1 MKIAQI
7 VCVFPPYAGGIGG
20 SAWEFSCFLAGKKD
34 VEVTVYTPAYNNK
47 DILENIEGVKVRR
60 LKPWLK
66 YGNGAFLPQLLWELK
81 DYDIIHL
88 HYPFFG
94 TAEVVSFFKLFFKKP
109 KLILHYH
116 MDVLGLSPL
125 ARLLSLPSKLM
136 FKLLFKQASVVLC
149 SSFDYI
155 KTSQI
160 KKYYYFEK
168 EKFREL
174 PFGVD
179 LDVFK
184 VNKELSNKDSFNIL
198 FVGGLDR
205 AHYFKGVDILLRAV
219 AMLPRDKNWRLII
232 VGDGDLR
239 KEYEKQ
245 AASLGIS
252 ERTVFFGKLDQK
264 ELVSAYQKA
273 KVFVLPSINKNEAF
287 GIVLLEAMACGVP
300 VIASDLA
307 GVRSVFENGR
317 EGFLTRPKD
326 PKDLKNK
333 IEFLLNNPLKQKQM
347 ASNARKL
354 ACEKYNKENIGK
366 NLLKI
371 YESVLN
377 K

>member
-7 VCVFPPYAGGIGG
+7 VCVFPPYAGGIGR
-20 SAWEFSCFLAGKKD
+20 SAWEFSRFLAKEKD
-34 VEVTVYTPAYNNK
+34 IKVTVYTPAYNK
-47 DILENIEGVKVRR
+47 DILKNVEGFKVRR

-66 YGNGAFLPQLLWELK
+66 YGNGAFLPQLLWELNN
-81 DYDIIHL
+81 YDIVHL

-94 TAEVVSFFKLFFKKP
+94 TTEVVLFFKLFFKKP

-116 MDVLGLSPL
+116 MDVIGLPPL
-125 ARLLSLPSKLM
+125 VRLLSLPSRLM
-136 FKLLFKQASVVLC
+136 FRLLFRQASIVLC

-179 LDVFK
+179 LDIFK
-184 VNKELSNKDSFNIL
+184 PNKELNDKDDFNIL

-205 AHYFKGVDILLRAV
+205 AHYFKGINILLRAV
-219 AMLPRDKNWRLII
+219 AMLPQDKNWRLLI
-232 VGDGDLR
+232 VGDGDL
-239 KEYEKQ
+239 KKKYEKQ
-245 AASLGIS
+245 AANLGIGA
-252 ERTVFFGKLDQK
+252 RTVFLGKLNQK
-264 ELVSAYQKA
+264 ELVNTYQKA
-273 KVFVLPSINKNEAF
+273 KVLVLPSINKNEAF

-307 GVRSVFENGR
+307 GVRSVFKNEK
-317 EGFLTRPKD
+317 EGFLVRPRD

-347 ASNARKL
+347 TRNAHKL
-354 ACEKYNKENIGK
+354 ACEKYNKENVYK

>member
-7 VCVFPPYAGGIGG
+7 VCVFPPYAGGIGR
-20 SAWEFSCFLAGKKD
+20 SAWEFSRFLAKERE
-34 VEVTVYTPAYNNK
+34 VEVIVYTPAYNNK
-47 DILENIEGVKVRR
+47 DVLENIEGFKVRR
-60 LKPWLK
+60 LKSWLK

-81 DYDIIHL
+81 NYDIVHL

-109 KLILHYH
+109 KLVLHYH
-116 MDVLGLSPL
+116 MDVIGLPPL
-125 ARLLSLPSKLM
+125 VRLLSLPSKLM
-136 FKLLFKQASVVLC
+136 FKLLFRQASIVLC

-160 KKYYYFEK
+160 KKYYYSEK
-168 EKFREL
+168 EKFKEL

-179 LDVFK
+179 LDIFRPGE
-184 VNKELSNKDSFNIL
+184 ELNNKDDFNIL

-205 AHYFKGVDILLRAV
+205 AHYFKGVDVLLRAA
-219 AMLPRDKNWRLII
+219 AMLPQDKGWRLII

-239 KEYEKQ
+239 KEYERQ
-245 AASLGIS
+245 AARLGIS
-252 ERTVFFGKLDQK
+252 KRIIFLGKLNQK
-264 ELVSAYQKA
+264 ELVDAYQKA

-307 GVRSVFENGR
+307 GVRSVFRNGR
-317 EGFLTRPKD
+317 EGFLTRPENY
-326 PKDLKNK
+326 KDLKDK

-347 ASNARKL
+347 ADNARKL
-354 ACEKYNKENIGK
+354 VCEKYNKENIGK